1 MVGIKLNGAEKMIK
15 FHWILNAGLSVEDR
29 IELVKDLESN
39 GYDSVMLAFNQGNVD
54 PFINATNLMQYAKNL
69 NFIIAIRPYALT
81 ATYCAMQCRAF
92 AEIDGRQPI
101 LNLINGTADQDQE
114 LFTDKQTIE
123 QRRLRTRQFAEDVKK
138 QCDAIIGFG
147 GSSEQTIKNVID
159 LGDVS
164 FNLYSD
170 VTEDII
176 ESTKD
181 KQLIVR
187 YFITVTDS
195 PINKE
200 IEHSKMVI
208 DTVGDDSPY
217 RIEERLNRNSFYGNK
232 NQVADF
238 IISEFNRGI
247 NNFIISAHDQE
258 NLKEIRKIHD
268 AVSLV
273 KERLA

>member
-1 MVGIKLNGAEKMIK
+1 MEA
-15 FHWILNAGLSVEDR
+15 
-29 IELVKDLESN
+29 
-39 GYDSVMLAFNQGNVD
+39 
-54 PFINATNLMQYAKNL
+54 
-69 NFIIAIRPYALT
+69 
-81 ATYCAMQCRAF
+81 
-92 AEIDGRQPI
+92 
-101 LNLINGTADQDQE
+101 
-114 LFTDKQTIE
+114 
-123 QRRLRTRQFAEDVKK
+123 
-138 QCDAIIGFG
+138 
-147 GSSEQTIKNVID
+147 
-159 LGDVS
+159 
-164 FNLYSD
+164 
-170 VTEDII
+170 
-176 ESTKD
+176 TKD

-200 IEHSKMVI
+200 IEHSKMVL

-217 RIEERLNRNSFYGNK
+217 KIEERLNRNSFYGNK

-273 KERLA
+273 KERLI

>member
-1 MVGIKLNGAEKMIK
+1 MIK
-15 FHWILNAGLSVEDR
+15 FHWILNAGLSVQDR

-54 PFINATNLMQYAKNL
+54 PFINATNLMQYVNNL

-123 QRRLRTRQFAEDVKK
+123 QRRLRTRQFAEDIKK

-147 GSSEQTIKNVID
+147 GSSDQTLKNVID
-159 LGDVS
+159 LGDIS

-170 VTEDII
+170 TTKEII
-176 ESTKD
+176 EKTKN
-181 KQLIVR
+181 KKLIVR
-187 YFITVTDS
+187 YFLTVTNEEIDS
-195 PINKE
+195 KLT
-200 IEHSKMVI
+200 HSEMI
-208 DTVGDDSPY
+208 MDTVGDDSAY
-217 RIEERLNRNSFYGNK
+217 RIEERLNKNSFYGK
-232 NQVADF
+232 KQEVVDF
-238 IISEFNRGI
+238 IISEFNRGV

-258 NLKEIRKIHD
+258 NLNEIRKIHEV
-268 AVSLV
+268 VSLI
-273 KERLA
+273 KEMGY